1 MRSRLAQAAVV
12 AALALLAAACG
23 GSDEDGGEASAD
35 DLVASVA
42 SYDLAVGPPTRVIV
56 GVQTVDRR
64 FVAFGTV
71 QFRVAYLG
79 TEQDAAPGEFAAPV
93 PARFLPLPGTV
104 PPTPVPAE
112 PVLVS
117 GSEAR
122 GVYAALVAFP
132 RAGYYQV
139 EVTAKVEGEDRV
151 ATAAMAVNDRHA
163 VPAVGDRALP
173 TENFT
178 VDTPPSEA
186 PPAAIDS
193 RATDGRIPDPTLHQT
208 TVAAAMAAGRPAVLV
223 ISTPVYCQ
231 SQFCG
236 PVTDMVEDLAA
247 RYADRASFV
256 HIELWRDFQGRVINR
271 HAAEW
276 LDDNYNEPW
285 VFLIGGDGIIKA
297 RFDNV
302 ATQEELEPLLQ
313 QLPVLGPAA

>member
-1 MRSRLAQAAVV
+1 MLTLSRSAVV
-12 AALALLAAACG
+12 AVVLALGLAACG
-23 GSDEDGGEASAD
+23 GSDGEGRAEAD
-35 DLVASVA
+35 DLIAAVA

-56 GVQTVDRR
+56 GVQTADRR

-79 TEQDAAPGEFAAPV
+79 TNQDAQPGEFAPPV
-93 PARFLPLPGTV
+93 PAAFLPLPGTT
-104 PPTPVPAE
+104 PPDPLPTE

-117 GSEAR
+117 GSGAR
-122 GVYAALVAFP
+122 GVYAALVGFP
-132 RAGYYQV
+132 KAGFYQV
-139 EVTAKVEGEDRV
+139 EVTAEVEGEVRT
-151 ATAAMAVNDRHA
+151 ATAAMVVNERHA

-178 VDTPPSEA
+178 VNTPASEA
-186 PPAAIDS
+186 PPVAIDS
-193 RATDGRIPDPTLHQT
+193 RAASGPVPDPRLHRSTL
-208 TVAAAMAAGRPAVLV
+208 AGALAAGRPAVLV
-223 ISTPVYCQ
+223 VSTPVYCQ

-236 PVTDMVEDLAA
+236 PVTDLVDQLAG
-247 RYADRASFV
+247 RYEDRASFV

-285 VFLIGGDGIIKA
+285 VFVIGADGVINA

-302 ATQEELEPLLQ
+302 ATEGEIEPLLQ
-313 QLPVLGPAA
+313 QLPVIGPAL

>member
-1 MRSRLAQAAVV
+1 MVALS

-23 GSDEDGGEASAD
+23 GSDDGESSAASPD
-35 DLVASVA
+35 DLVAAVA
-42 SYDLAVGPPTRVIV
+42 SYDLAVGPPSRLIV
-56 GVQTVDRR
+56 GVQTADRR

-79 TEQDAAPGEFAAPV
+79 TRQDAQTGEFAPPV
-93 PARFLPLPGTV
+93 PARFLPLPGTA
-104 PPTPVPAE
+104 PPNPPPAE

-122 GVYAALVAFP
+122 GVYAAVVAFP
-132 RAGYYQV
+132 RAGFYQV

-151 ATAAMAVNDRHA
+151 ATAAMTVNDRHA
-163 VPAVGDRALP
+163 IPTVGDQALP

-178 VDTPPSEA
+178 VTTPPSEA
-186 PPAAIDS
+186 PPGAIDS
-193 RATDGRIPDPTLHQT
+193 RAANGPVPDPALHRT
-208 TVAAAMAAGRPAVLV
+208 TVAAALAASRPALLV

-247 RYADRASFV
+247 RYSDRASFV
-256 HIELWRDFQGRVINR
+256 HVELWRDFQARVINR

-285 VFLIGGDGIIKA
+285 VFVIGADGVITA

-302 ATQEELEPLLQ
+302 ATQQEIEPLLQ